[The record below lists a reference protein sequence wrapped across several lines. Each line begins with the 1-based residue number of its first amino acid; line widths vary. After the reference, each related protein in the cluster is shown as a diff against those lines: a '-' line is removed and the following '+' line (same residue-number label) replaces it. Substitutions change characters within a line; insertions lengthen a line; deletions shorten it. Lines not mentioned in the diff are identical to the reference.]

1 MLYTDGEERQMLLR
15 DKHKEE
21 MERVRSEQRE
31 REKVV
36 REGLQVF

>member
-1 MLYTDGEERQMLLR
+1 MLLR

-31 REKVV
+31 REKEV